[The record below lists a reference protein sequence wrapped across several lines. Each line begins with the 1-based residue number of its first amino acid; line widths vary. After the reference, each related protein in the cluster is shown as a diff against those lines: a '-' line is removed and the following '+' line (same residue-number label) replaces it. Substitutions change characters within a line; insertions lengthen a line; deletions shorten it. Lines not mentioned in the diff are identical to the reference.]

1 MHNPPL
7 LLLVDDVAE
16 NLVLLEAIF
25 APEGYATR
33 SAENGAD
40 ALRIARAEAPDLVL
54 LDVLM
59 PGQDGFAVC
68 RSLRADAATRFI
80 PVIMVTALNELE
92 DRIQGLEA
100 GADDFISKP
109 FSDDL
114 LLAKVRSLL
123 RLKQSRDE
131 LEALKTDFANMIVHD
146 LRTPTH
152 AILGL
157 AELLSE
163 DSAGGIDARRMLDL
177 IATSAR
183 KIDQQITD
191 FLEASRLETGRL
203 KLQIRADDVVALARR
218 VMDQA
223 RPGGRA
229 RQIRL
234 ELEAPPELVA
244 RVDGD
249 RLGHVFLNLIQNA
262 MKFSP
267 AGGTVTVR
275 IGAAGDRLEVTV
287 DDEGPGLPETDAA
300 ALFEKYIQGERRT
313 GGVGLGLFICKTI
326 VEAHGGRIWAEN
338 RPGGGAR
345 FRFELPLQP
354 PDQS

>member
-33 SAENGAD
+33 SAGNGAD
-40 ALRIARAEAPDLVL
+40 ALRIARTEAPDLVL

-59 PGQDGFAVC
+59 PGQDGFTVC
-68 RSLRADAATRFI
+68 RALRADVATRFI

-123 RLKQSRDE
+123 KLKQSRDE

-157 AELLSE
+157 AELLRE
-163 DSAGGIDARRMLDL
+163 DPAGGDARRMLEL
-177 IATSAR
+177 IITSAR

-191 FLEASRLETGRL
+191 FLEASRLEAGRI
-203 KLQIRADDVVALARR
+203 KLQSRAEDIVALARR
-218 VMDQA
+218 AMDQA

-234 ELEAPPELVA
+234 ELDAPPELLT

-275 IGAAGDRLEVTV
+275 IGASGDRLEVTV
-287 DDEGPGLPETDAA
+287 DDEGPGISETDAA
-300 ALFEKYIQGERRT
+300 AIFEKYIQGERRT

-326 VEAHGGRIWAEN
+326 VEAHGGRIRAEN

-354 PDQS
+354 PAES

>member
-1 MHNPPL
+1 MHNPPR

-25 APEGYATR
+25 TPEGYATR
-33 SAENGAD
+33 SAGTGAD
-40 ALRIARAEAPDLVL
+40 ALRIARAEVPDLVL

-68 RSLRADAATRFI
+68 RALRADAATRFI

-123 RLKQSRDE
+123 KLKQSRDE

-146 LRTPTH
+146 LRMPTH

-157 AELLSE
+157 AELLRE
-163 DSAGGIDARRMLDL
+163 DPAGGDARRMLEL
-177 IATSAR
+177 IITSAR

-191 FLEASRLETGRL
+191 FLEASRLEAGRL
-203 KLQIRADDVVALARR
+203 KLQLRAEDVVALARR
-218 VMDQA
+218 AMDQA

-234 ELEAPPELVA
+234 ELDAPSELVA

-275 IGAAGDRLEVTV
+275 IGPVGDRIEVTV
-287 DDEGPGLPETDAA
+287 DDEGPGIPETDAA

-326 VEAHGGRIWAEN
+326 VEAHGGRIRAEN

-354 PDQS
+354 PVQS

>member
-191 FLEASRLETGRL
+191 FSRPAVWKRAASNCRSAPTTSSPWP
-203 KLQIRADDVVALARR
+203 AASWT
-218 VMDQA
+218 
-223 RPGGRA
+223 RPG
-229 RQIRL
+229 
-234 ELEAPPELVA
+234 
-244 RVDGD
+244 
-249 RLGHVFLNLIQNA
+249 
-262 MKFSP
+262 P
-267 AGGTVTVR
+267 AGG
-275 IGAAGDRLEVTV
+275 
-287 DDEGPGLPETDAA
+287 PGRSGWSWKPRPSSSPGWTA
-300 ALFEKYIQGERRT
+300 T
-313 GGVGLGLFICKTI
+313 G
-326 VEAHGGRIWAEN
+326 WATC
-338 RPGGGAR
+338 
-345 FRFELPLQP
+345 
-354 PDQS
+354 S

>member
-33 SAENGAD
+33 SAGRGED

-59 PGQDGFAVC
+59 PGLDGFAVC
-68 RSLRADAATRFI
+68 RALRADAATRFI

-123 RLKQSRDE
+123 KLKQSRDE

-157 AELLSE
+157 AELLRE
-163 DSAGGIDARRMLDL
+163 DPAGGDARRMMEL
-177 IATSAR
+177 IITSAR

-191 FLEASRLETGRL
+191 FLEASRLEAGRL
-203 KLQIRADDVVALARR
+203 KLQPRAEDVVALARR
-218 VMDQA
+218 AMDQA

-229 RQIRL
+229 REIRL
-234 ELEAPPELVA
+234 ELEAPSELVA
-244 RVDGD
+244 RVDSD

-275 IGAAGDRLEVTV
+275 VSASENRLEVVV

-300 ALFEKYIQGERRT
+300 ALFQKYIQGERRT

-326 VEAHGGRIWAEN
+326 VEAHGGRIRAEN